1 MNTGPRIT
9 YIGGPTAMIEIFGLR
24 FLTDPTFDPP
34 GNDYKN
40 GPVTLSKVEGP
51 AISQNS
57 LGHIDAVLLSHDH
70 HADNL
75 DSAGRAFL
83 KTVPAVYTTIAAA
96 ERLQGGAVGLAP
108 WQSIDIP
115 TTDGVVRVTG
125 TPARHGP
132 SHSDRGPV
140 TGFVVSSGDSFSD
153 SLYISGDTVWYEG
166 IADVARRYPV
176 AVAVLFLGA
185 AQVEQVGPW
194 PLTMTAPDAI
204 HAAKAF
210 SSATIVPLHYS
221 GWKHLRESRKDVE
234 TAFAAAGLSHRLQWL
249 SPGLPIPIPPSRKV

>member
-1 MNTGPRIT
+1 MDTSPRMT
-9 YIGGPTAMIEIFGLR
+9 YIGGPTALIEIFGLR

-40 GPVTLSKVEGP
+40 GPVTLSKIEGP

-57 LGHIDAVLLSHDH
+57 LGRIDAVLLSHDH

-75 DSAGRAFL
+75 DNAGRAFL
-83 KTVPAVYTTIAAA
+83 KTVPTVYTTIAGA
-96 ERLQGGAVGLAP
+96 EQLQGGAVGLAP
-108 WQSIDIP
+108 WQSIDTPIA
-115 TTDGVVRVTG
+115 DRVVRVIG

-132 SHSDRGPV
+132 SQADRGPV
-140 TGFVVSSGDSFSD
+140 TGFVVSSGDSFAD
-153 SLYISGDTVWYEG
+153 SIYISGDTVWYEG
-166 IADVARRYPV
+166 IADVARRYRV
-176 AVAVLFLGA
+176 AIAVLFLGA

-194 PLTMTAPDAI
+194 PLTMTATDAV

-221 GWKHLRESRKDVE
+221 GWKHLRESRKDVDA
-234 TAFAAAGLSHRLQWL
+234 AFAAAGLSHRLQWL
-249 SPGLPIPIPPSRKV
+249 QPGVPVHIPSREI